1 MGHCV
6 HHLDSLV
13 QKPQIPINKPRTD
26 AFWDFPPK
34 RGFTGVSISTWGER
48 NSECKLLQ
56 VGSEEGFGALD
67 PPDCPDLLVL
77 SPVLWPFG
85 DSGHNFL
92 EKGGYSPKSFYLCAK
107 TPIESGEEPPHSHP
121 EGLRLDAELG
131 QRPPGMRL
139 SHWHRGRKKWV

>member
-1 MGHCV
+1 M
-6 HHLDSLV
+6 LFL
-13 QKPQIPINKPRTD
+13 
-26 AFWDFPPK
+26 PPK
-34 RGFTGVSISTWGER
+34 KRIHK
-48 NSECKLLQ
+48 CKYQHTRRKKQRVQVLPQ

-67 PPDCPDLLVL
+67 PPDCPNLPVL

-107 TPIESGEEPPHSHP
+107 NPIESGEEPPHSHP

-131 QRPPGMRL
+131 QRLPGMRL